1 MRDLSARPASP
12 GRPAGTAEARRAT
25 VEVSRPT
32 LRQAG
37 LDADEVFRALAEP
50 RRRAI
55 LSLVASME
63 MPAGRI
69 AEHFDVTRSAV
80 SQHLQ
85 VLKDAGLITER
96 RDGTRRLYRASEM
109 ALREL
114 RGFLEE
120 LWQQSF
126 ELARDI
132 LDDGSE
138 AGTEAA
144 ASE

>member
-1 MRDLSARPASP
+1 M
-12 GRPAGTAEARRAT
+12 
-25 VEVSRPT
+25 
-32 LRQAG
+32 
-37 LDADEVFRALAEP
+37 FRALAEP

-55 LSLVASME
+55 LGLVASTE
-63 MPAGRI
+63 MPAGKI

-96 RDGTRRLYRASEM
+96 RDGTRRLYRASEL

-132 LDDGSE
+132 LEDGS
-138 AGTEAA
+138 AGRDRGRGLGMTVPGLAHWGTIDPVERRDRV
-144 ASE
+144 SGCS